1 MNLSNSCIFH
11 EFSVQMSYMALRGP
25 SVRKGTLERHSS
37 VGTVHSRRSQTR
49 ERVSVREQDPGEGEK
64 PKKKGEGEKGKERKG
79 RREGN
84 TSESKRE
91 LFGKAAGEKKEGESE
106 RQRGERER
114 NRARGRWGV
123 GESERD

>member
-64 PKKKGEGEKGKERKG
+64 PKKKGEGEKGKER
-79 RREGN
+79 
-84 TSESKRE
+84 
-91 LFGKAAGEKKEGESE
+91 GEKETERGEKERE
-106 RQRGERER
+106 ERER
-114 NRARGRWGV
+114 
-123 GESERD
+123 ERKGKERRD